1 MTIEVESGKAPHH
14 PPVTILVVDDEP
26 AIREMLKLLF
36 ERDGYHC
43 LTSENGHEA
52 LKTLDSIKV
61 DVVVTDINMPGMS
74 GVELLR
80 QGKKLTR
87 SDFIVITGYVDDFT
101 YDNLIEEGA
110 SDFIYKPIT
119 SKEMLIRLKRVL
131 RERFL
136 LIERDRIHDELEE
149 SNIQLK
155 KYANELRETLTE
167 LKNAHDELREAYL
180 DTINRLVIA
189 AEFKDEDT
197 GDHIMRISLFST
209 LVAEK
214 IGLPAELISNIR
226 YAAPMHDIGKI
237 GIPDRI
243 LLKSEILT
251 PEEFEIIKTH
261 TSIGA
266 SILSGSRSDVLR
278 MAHDIALTHH
288 EKWNGT
294 GYPNGIKGEK
304 IPITGRIV
312 GLVDVF
318 DALTSHR
325 PYKKPYPIDIA
336 CDIILKERE
345 HQFDPMVVDAFI
357 NQMNEIK
364 TIKKDFGA
372 MHQIKLSDFQWSE
385 RDIQAGMDK
394 KFAKE
399 NK

>member
-1 MTIEVESGKAPHH
+1 MTPDFTSGQPINT

-43 LTSENGHEA
+43 LTSENGYEA
-52 LKTLDSIKV
+52 LKTLGSVKV

-80 QGKKLTR
+80 QGKKLTH

-119 SKEMLIRLKRVL
+119 SKEMLIRLKRVI

-155 KYANELRETLTE
+155 KYANELRQTLAE
-167 LKNAHDELREAYL
+167 LKNAHDELRDAYL

-209 LVAEK
+209 LIAEK

-243 LLKSEILT
+243 LLKPEKLT
-251 PEEFEIIKTH
+251 TEECEIIKTH
-261 TSIGA
+261 TTIGA
-266 SILSGSRSDVLR
+266 SILSGSKSDVLR
-278 MAHDIALTHH
+278 IAHDIALTHH
-288 EKWNGT
+288 EKWNGA
-294 GYPNGIKGEK
+294 GYPNGLKAEK

-312 GLVDVF
+312 GLVDAF
-318 DALTSHR
+318 DALTSNR
-325 PYKKPYPIDIA
+325 PYKKPYPVEIA
-336 CDIILKERE
+336 CDIIIKERE
-345 HQFDPMVVDAFI
+345 HQFDPMIVDAFI
-357 NQMNEIK
+357 NQIHQIRSIK
-364 TIKKDFGA
+364 NDFGA
-372 MHQIKLSDFQWSE
+372 MHQIELSDFQWSE

-394 KFAKE
+394 KFGKR
-399 NK
+399 NQ